1 MIKDAEEIPGVG
13 AGTSINILKEVENDI
28 KVWIGVQK
36 RVVTMMLTGMTDY
49 SDIT

>member
-1 MIKDAEEIPGVG
+1 MQKRFPELEPDPEI
-13 AGTSINILKEVENDI
+13 SITGVENDI

>member
-1 MIKDAEEIPGVG
+1 MSRHGSLYQIDLL
-13 AGTSINILKEVENDI
+13 SRNILKEVENDI
-28 KVWIGVQK
+28 EVWIGVQN